1 MNPIPKSGICWPISG
16 RRARRRAGWTSSVI
30 GSWGCSPSR
39 RGRSSSTSRRGVKF
53 PAMTRGL
60 IDDPLE
66 QPELFP
72 IRLDSYGW
80 ELWDIFC
87 AFADQYASIYEQ
99 PQRYGVRG
107 HDYSNLWIE
116 LLYYYP

>member
-1 MNPIPKSGICWPISG
+1 M
-16 RRARRRAGWTSSVI
+16 
-30 GSWGCSPSR
+30 
-39 RGRSSSTSRRGVKF
+39 KF

-66 QPELFP
+66 KPVLFP

-116 LLYYYP
+116 LLYYYPDRNVIRPYIGT